1 MGKWKERKKWLCCE
15 ASNLGLFVGLLDY
28 NLQDMVPSLR
38 SGVPTLKILV
48 KFGNVATHSERFIT
62 INTIID
68 EGMA

>member
-1 MGKWKERKKWLCCE
+1 VQLETMSTTRPHLFHT
-15 ASNLGLFVGLLDY
+15 NLGDVFVTQSVQ
-28 NLQDMVPSLR
+28 QDMVPSLR

-48 KFGNVATHSERFIT
+48 KFGNVTTHSERFIT